1 MINLRIGRQTSDFDC
16 GVTALQVVMEHYGV
30 YMRNRELMK
39 KLKTNENGTRY
50 ENMIALAEKKGFT
63 VFADENVTLEEVKGY
78 IDKGYPVI
86 VLVQAWAE
94 RYMTI
99 EEWETDYD
107 DGHYVVVI
115 GYEENIVIFEDPA
128 STRRTW
134 LTEEEFIARWH
145 DKDTKTK
152 KKLEQFAMV
161 LMGKEPVTRLP
172 EHMG

>member
-30 YMRNRELMK
+30 YMPNKEIMK
-39 KLKTNENGTRY
+39 KLKTDEDGTRY
-50 ENMIALAEKKGFT
+50 ENMIALAERKGFT
-63 VFADENVTLEEVKGY
+63 VFASEGITIDEVKIY

-86 VLVQAWAE
+86 VLLQAWAE

-99 EEWETDYD
+99 DEWQEDFD

-115 GYEENIVIFEDPA
+115 GYQEKIIIFEDPS

-134 LTEEEFIARWH
+134 LTEEEFLACWH
-145 DKDTKTK
+145 DKDTKTSR
-152 KKLEQFAMV
+152 KLEHFVMV
-161 LMGKEPVTRLP
+161 LMGKKPVVRLP